1 VKYLSTRDPR
11 PVPVTY
17 TFEDVLLA
25 GLAEDGGLF
34 VPESLPQLDAA
45 ALCGLAGLPYGEL
58 AARIMGLFA
67 GDAFASAEL
76 HQLTKAAYGT
86 FSHTAVAPL
95 VQLDERLWL
104 LELFHGPT
112 LAFKDLALQ
121 LIGRLFDAVLARR
134 HQHVTIIGATSGD
147 TGSAALAACRDRA
160 ALDIFMLYPYGRISE
175 VQRRQMTSVEAPN
188 AHALAIEGNFDD
200 CQDIVKA
207 LFADR
212 GLRQELNLSAVNSIN
227 FARVAAQIVYYIAA
241 GLALGALP
249 GASGRAVSFS
259 VPTGNFGNVYAGHL
273 ARAMGLPIE
282 RLVIGTNSN
291 DILARYMTTGE
302 MAIGPVAASLSP
314 SMDIQVASNFERLL
328 FELKGRNGAAVAG
341 DLRTFREAGALPA
354 DEQGWRR
361 ARELFTAHKVD
372 DTLTLDTIGD
382 TYRQTGRLID
392 PHTAVAVAAARAEMR
407 EKTATPMIALAT
419 AHPAKFPEAV
429 ARATGI
435 RPPVP
440 AALAEIMDK
449 RERITVLANNVAAV
463 AGFLRSHARRARPN
477 LGAA

>member
-11 PVPVTY
+11 PVPATY

-34 VPESLPQLDAA
+34 VPGSLPQLDAA
-45 ALCGLAGLPYGEL
+45 ALRGLAGLPYGEL

-67 GDAFASAEL
+67 GEAFTSAEL
-76 HQLTKAAYGT
+76 HQLTKTAYGT

-249 GASGRAVSFS
+249 GDSGRAVSFS

-291 DILARYMTTGE
+291 DILARYVTTGE
-302 MAIGPVAASLSP
+302 MAIGPVTASLSP

-372 DTLTLDTIGD
+372 DTLTLDTIGK

-392 PHTAVAVAAARAEMR
+392 PHTAVAVAAARAEMSD
-407 EKTATPMIALAT
+407 KTATPMIALAT

-449 RERITVLANNVAAV
+449 RERITILGNDVAAV